1 MSLITKTQH
10 SFDSLLLMNDKTK
23 IKINVIDT
31 CQHPNSFFSIE
42 IIVYYFA
49 TTKFDFFDI
58 CYVELFLK
66 GWKSNICK

>member
-42 IIVYYFA
+42 IIVYFA
-49 TTKFDFFDI
+49 TTKFDFLT
-58 CYVELFLK
+58 YVTLSCF
-66 GWKSNICK
+66 WKVGNQIM